1 MLGISIA
8 MLEIMI
14 APIPPS
20 TIVKY
25 ILDLVL
31 LRGSRQ
37 TGVSALTIHATGLL
51 ISSLPSDHFVRPV
64 LDELNQ
70 LIVTNPYL
78 LEMSEPTRLVNA
90 ISLWPLTHD
99 TDWHLLLDTMWNAQA
114 NQWQISHVTIIP

>member
-99 TDWHLLLDTMWNAQA
+99 TD
-114 NQWQISHVTIIP
+114 